1 MFCPKCKS
9 EYREGFS
16 TCADCG
22 VDLIKELPSEEEEE
36 FEYVELTT
44 IAETNSFNFG
54 TIAIAKSILNSEGIK
69 YYINDSIQNFI
80 PGAISFIQIQVPI
93 SDAEN
98 AKELLK
104 DIGL

>member
-9 EYREGFS
+9 EYEEGFKI
-16 TCADCG
+16 CADCG
-22 VDLIKELPSEEEEE
+22 TDLVEELPIEQE

-44 IAETNSFNFG
+44 VAEACNWG
-54 TIAIAKSILNSEGIK
+54 LAALAKSILDSQGIK
-69 YYINDSIQNFI
+69 YYTNDIQNYIAGGAFFI
-80 PGAISFIQIQVPI
+80 KIQVPI
-93 SDAEN
+93 SDAIK

>member
-9 EYREGFS
+9 EYRDGFT

-22 VDLIKELPSEEEEE
+22 VKLIKELTIEEEEE
-36 FEYVELTT
+36 FEYVEFST
-44 IAETNSFNFG
+44 IAETNSLG
-54 TIAIAKSILNSEGIK
+54 LIALAKSILNSVGIK
-69 YYINDSIQNFI
+69 YYINDNLQSFI
-80 PGAISFIQIQVPI
+80 PGSIPFIQIQVPI
-93 SDAEN
+93 SDVTN

>member
-9 EYREGFS
+9 EYREGFN

-22 VDLIKELPSEEEEE
+22 TKLIIELPREENEE

-44 IAETNSFNFG
+44 IAEVNSFGFG
-54 TIAIAKSILNSEGIK
+54 LIAVAKSILNSAGIK
-69 YYINDSIQNFI
+69 YYINDNIPSFI
-80 PGAISFIQIQVPI
+80 PGAIPFVKIQVPI
-93 SDAEN
+93 SDAIN

>member
-9 EYREGFS
+9 EYREGFNI
-16 TCADCG
+16 CADCG
-22 VDLIKELPSEEEEE
+22 TKLIKELPSEKRIETE

-44 IAETNSFNFG
+44 IAETNNLG
-54 TIAIAKSILNSEGIK
+54 LIALAKSILDSEGIK
-69 YYINDSIQNFI
+69 YYINDMQSYI
-80 PGAISFIQIQVPI
+80 PGCILFVQIRVPI
-93 SDAEN
+93 SDAIN

>member
-9 EYREGFS
+9 EYEDGYYI
-16 TCADCG
+16 CADCG
-22 VDLIKELPSEEEEE
+22 TELVEEEKLPSNKE

-44 IAETNSFNFG
+44 VAETNNLG
-54 TIAIAKSILNSEGIK
+54 LVALAKSVLDSEGIK
-69 YYINDSIQNFI
+69 YYANDTQFYIAR
-80 PGAISFIQIQVPI
+80 GALFVQIQVPI
-93 SDAEN
+93 SDAIK